1 MADAF
6 GPVAYLTGEFPRATD
21 TFIQREV
28 AALREQG
35 CTVETCTIRRT
46 GAEHLVSEALRQSAA
61 STFHV
66 LEATKNPLRAAK
78 AHLRLFAATPGRYLR
93 ALSLAWKTAAP
104 GLRARAYQLFYF
116 AEAGV
121 LGDHLLRRGVVHLHN
136 HFSDSSC
143 SVAMLTSAL
152 SGIPFSYTMH
162 GPAIF
167 FEPMRWRID
176 EKIARARFVAC
187 ISHFCR
193 SQGMLFSD
201 PAHWSKLRLVHCGVI
216 PEQYDRATRVGS
228 GRILF
233 VGRLAAVKGVPL
245 LFDALKRLLPDHPGA
260 SLTVIGDGPARAEL
274 EAMAAEPPLA
284 GRVSFLGYRGQAEV
298 AEELARSDMLVL
310 PSFAEGVP
318 VVLMEAMASRM
329 PVIASQVAGIPELI
343 RDGESGHV
351 VPAGDVDSLAD
362 RMGRLLA
369 DPALR
374 GRMGEAGRAMIEA
387 EYDVRREAAWLL
399 TLFKGEAGERLR
411 PEGGM
416 R

>member
-1 MADAF
+1 
-6 GPVAYLTGEFPRATD
+6 
-21 TFIQREV
+21 
-28 AALREQG
+28 
-35 CTVETCTIRRT
+35 
-46 GAEHLVSEALRQSAA
+46 
-61 STFHV
+61 
-66 LEATKNPLRAAK
+66 
-78 AHLRLFAATPGRYLR
+78 
-93 ALSLAWKTAAP
+93 
-104 GLRARAYQLFYF
+104 
-116 AEAGV
+116 
-121 LGDHLLRRGVVHLHN
+121 
-136 HFSDSSC
+136 
-143 SVAMLTSAL
+143 MLTSAL

-216 PEQYDRATRVGS
+216 PEQYDRATRDGS

-274 EAMAAEPPLA
+274 EAMAAEPPLT

-351 VPAGDVDSLAD
+351 VPAGDVDTLAD